1 MIHNI
6 FSVYDNKAE
15 AFLPPFV
22 LPKHEMAIR
31 TFADSINN
39 PETQLFLHPADYTL
53 FTLGTFDDELG
64 KITYEKTSLHNG
76 VELQRHAIENLV
88 DDFKTQEQLK
98 AVKS

>member
-22 LPKHEMAIR
+22 LPKREMAIR

-39 PETQLFLHPADYTL
+39 PETQLHKHPADYTL
-53 FTLGTFDDELG
+53 FTLGTFDDEIG
-64 KITYEKTSLHNG
+64 KIVPEKTSLHNG
-76 VELQRHAIENLV
+76 VELWDYTLKE
-88 DDFKTQEQLK
+88 DFGVKQELK
-98 AVKS
+98 KAAES

>member
-53 FTLGTFDDELG
+53 FSLGTFDDELG
-64 KITYEKTSLHNG
+64 KITYEKRSLHNG
-76 VELQRHAIENLV
+76 VELQR
-88 DDFKTQEQLK
+88 QEQTQPQLQ
-98 AVKS
+98 AVES